1 MINNL
6 LNLKGFL
13 NSPAGIAVFC
23 VAAAA
28 LLILILDLNYR
39 LFAKRLLDFI
49 ASLITVCV
57 ISPLLIV
64 CAVISKVRSENGS
77 VLDYADYIGLNGKVI
92 SVSGFAGI
100 SGPLKNLSC
109 ILDVLCGKLS
119 MVGPK
124 LVESGDAAL
133 IEDGAMERFSVR
145 PGLVSPLAVSG
156 GEQLTYEEMFAAD
169 VRYIKRREMF
179 MDFGILICAAVKGIR
194 GDGKKYLGEAA
205 EKSYAQTL
213 LQRGAITEED
223 VITARN
229 YAAEASKKN

>member
-1 MINNL
+1 
-6 LNLKGFL
+6 
-13 NSPAGIAVFC
+13 
-23 VAAAA
+23 
-28 LLILILDLNYR
+28 
-39 LFAKRLLDFI
+39 
-49 ASLITVCV
+49 
-57 ISPLLIV
+57 
-64 CAVISKVRSENGS
+64 
-77 VLDYADYIGLNGKVI
+77 
-92 SVSGFAGI
+92 
-100 SGPLKNLSC
+100 
-109 ILDVLCGKLS
+109 

-156 GEQLTYEEMFAAD
+156 GEQLIYEEMFAAD